1 MDGDR
6 MDVVFSGV
14 TVDFAS
20 HGLRVLDDIDLHI
33 GAGDQVALLGPSG
46 AGKSTLLRVI
56 LGAVRP
62 VAGTVAVGGRNPFR
76 HAKDAEHVRRAT
88 GIVRQRDDLVRGVSA
103 RVNIL
108 MGQSHHWRL
117 TDWFTVLRGRVPHRY
132 AVRLRELAARHGVDE
147 FLDTRIENLSGGQRQ
162 RVALVRA
169 LLPRPGLLLADESTS
184 GLDPHRAAEA
194 LAHLRDADGAT
205 LLVTTHDL
213 AVARQFPRVVAV
225 RDGRIVFDG
234 ADLTER
240 AVRDI
245 YGDSTLTGVTA

>member
-1 MDGDR
+1 MDIEL
-6 MDVVFSGV
+6 SGV

-62 VAGTVAVGGRNPFR
+62 VAGHVTVGGLNPFR
-76 HAKDAEHVRRAT
+76 HPKDVEQIRRTT
-88 GIVRQRDDLVRGVSA
+88 GIVRQRDDLVRGLSA
-103 RVNIL
+103 RTNIL
-108 MGQSHHWRL
+108 MGQTHQWRP
-117 TDWFTVLRGRVPHRY
+117 TDWLTMMRGRVPHRY
-132 AVRLRELAARHGVDE
+132 AERLDTLAGRHGVDV
-147 FLDTRIENLSGGQRQ
+147 FLSTRIENLSGGQRQ

-184 GLDPHRAAEA
+184 GLDPNRAAEA

-213 AVARQFPRVVAV
+213 AVAREFPRIIAV

-234 ADLTER
+234 ADLTEE

-245 YGDSTLTGVTA
+245 YGETNLAKVTA